1 MLNLLKSAGTS
12 MISLLIPP
20 KDQISR
26 ISSLLTNEAGTASNI
41 KSRVNRNSVISAIQ
55 SALHI
60 LRYHKSVP
68 ENGLAI
74 YTGTIFDGE
83 GKEKKISMDIEPFA
97 PIPCSLYM
105 CDNKFHI
112 EKLEYLCRDDE
123 VYGFVI
129 MDGSGFLL
137 GTLNGQTREVL
148 NKNSVELPKKH
159 GRGGQSAPRF
169 ERIRREARHN
179 HVTKTCEAAR
189 MHFFENDK
197 LIIKGLVLAGNADF
211 KNKLKEAQNLDYR
224 LKVILNLKQEV

>member
-1 MLNLLKSAGTS
+1 MASQFTLELFSTAKVKKRKSQWTLS
-12 MISLLIPP
+12 PLPQFL
-20 KDQISR
+20 
-26 ISSLLTNEAGTASNI
+26 
-41 KSRVNRNSVISAIQ
+41 
-55 SALHI
+55 
-60 LRYHKSVP
+60 
-68 ENGLAI
+68 
-74 YTGTIFDGE
+74 
-83 GKEKKISMDIEPFA
+83 
-97 PIPCSLYM
+97 SLYM

-189 MHFFENDK
+189 MHFFE
-197 LIIKGLVLAGNADF
+197 
-211 KNKLKEAQNLDYR
+211 
-224 LKVILNLKQEV
+224 